1 MDKKRVLL
9 VEDDSFLRELFLKKL
24 KQFDFE
30 IEGAQNGREGIEKVS
45 SFKPDIVV
53 LDIIMPE
60 VNGIDVIKAIRALDD
75 RDLSS
80 VPILVVSNLG
90 QEEEIAKAL
99 RYGAN
104 DYLIKAHFDTD
115 EIVRRI
121 EEQLQGGL

>member
-9 VEDDSFLRELFLKKL
+9 VEDDDFLRELFLKKL
-24 KQFDFE
+24 NQFDFE
-30 IEGAQNGREGIEKVS
+30 VEGAQNGREGIEKVS

-60 VNGIDVIKAIRALDD
+60 VSGFDVIKTIRALEDS
-75 RDLSS
+75 DLSS
-80 VPILVVSNLG
+80 IPILIVSNLG
-90 QEEEIAKAL
+90 QEEDVAKAL

-104 DYLIKAHFDTD
+104 DYLVKAHSDTN

-121 EEQLQGGL
+121 QEQLNGGL